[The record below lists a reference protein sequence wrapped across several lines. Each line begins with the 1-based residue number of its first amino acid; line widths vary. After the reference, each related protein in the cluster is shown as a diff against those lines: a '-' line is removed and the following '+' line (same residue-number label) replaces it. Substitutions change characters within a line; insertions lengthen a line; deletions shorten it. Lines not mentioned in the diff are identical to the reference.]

1 MTAKMTIFR
10 LSIPS
15 LSSLDCLQSAFS
27 LKIRHVRWL
36 RQRAWSTVSL
46 AVTLQRKVR
55 DSLRTAEKSSLRK
68 IAFFAEGEKRRPEMH
83 LLFAREEAARSIFRD
98 LTQQHHRLP
107 KIDVLSKFSREH

>member
-55 DSLRTAEKSSLRK
+55 
-68 IAFFAEGEKRRPEMH
+68 AFFAEGEKRRPEMH
-83 LLFAREEAARSIFRD
+83 LLFAREEAARSLFRD